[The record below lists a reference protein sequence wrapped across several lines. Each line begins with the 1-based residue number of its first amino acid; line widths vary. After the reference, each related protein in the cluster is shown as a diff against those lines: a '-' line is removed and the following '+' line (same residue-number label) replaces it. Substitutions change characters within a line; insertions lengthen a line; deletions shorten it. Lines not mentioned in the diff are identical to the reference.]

1 MSIYVNY
8 PSTTLHL
15 ADPSTNYT
23 EVSPLSISI
32 HGEELVY
39 STLNPTLLQI
49 EDPNNGYNNMIYS
62 TQIFIQQL
70 ELQMVLSPSEGV
82 KISNGN
88 TLKTTQIVQGQLTSY
103 SEDGQGDPFDM
114 SFNSLT
120 FEGVGSTEG
129 QVVTADASGQPHWS
143 SVPAQTLSHV
153 LNAGADASFNTITSI
168 GGLELQVSQDPLVSP
183 VVVSSNASGA
193 LVISSATPANLVDA
207 SLATKLFSGSY
218 LKVMLNGTE
227 CYLQIFSVPPP

>member
-1 MSIYVNY
+1 MAIYVNY

-70 ELQMVLSPSEGV
+70 ELQMALSPSEGV

-153 LNAGADASFNTITSI
+153 LNAGADASFNILENLGGIQLKQLLSI
-168 GGLELQVSQDPLVSP
+168 EAPLIVG
-183 VVVSSNASGA
+183 ADISGI
-193 LVISSATPANLVDA
+193 LWISSETPSKVVDVT
-207 SLATKLFSGSY
+207 LATKIFSGNY
-218 LKVMLNGTE
+218 LKVKLNNSE
-227 CYLQIFSVPPP
+227 EYSYIQLFSP

>member
-1 MSIYVNY
+1 MAIYVNY

-49 EDPNNGYNNMIYS
+49 EDPNNGYNNMIAS
-62 TQIFIQQL
+62 NQIFIQQL
-70 ELQMVLSPSEGV
+70 ELQMTLSPSEGV
-82 KISNGN
+82 KISN

-103 SEDGQGDPFDM
+103 SEDGQGEPFDM

-153 LNAGADASFNTITSI
+153 LNAGADSSFNTITSI
-168 GGLELQVSQDPLVSP
+168 GGLELQVTQETLADP

-207 SLATKLFSGSY
+207 SLDTKLFSGSY

-227 CYLQIFSVPPP
+227 CYLQIFSVPPA